1 MSKLRVL
8 ENFAGYGSQSIALD
22 NLNIE
27 NEVVG
32 ISEIEPDAIIAYA
45 ALRGCD
51 LNKTVD
57 ISIDDMKQILMN
69 KNVGYDFQKNK
80 SRIPRMKKDKLIQLF
95 NADQFSNNLGDIS
108 IIKPQDVP
116 QHDLFTYSFPCFLAG
131 TLVLTS
137 NGYKK
142 IEDITDEDYVLTHT
156 NNYQKVVKPM
166 INYADHIYRMSTMSS
181 EDIFVTE
188 EHPFY
193 VRKKHRK
200 HVREDG
206 IVKNKR
212 FFDDPEWIKVKDL
225 DNSYYVGSAINTK
238 SELPKWQGIEYNGVW
253 GHLTKKNELNKLF
266 KNKDFWWLVGR
277 FIGDG
282 WTRDYKVR
290 KDDGFKKH
298 DERVI
303 ICCAKN
309 ELNEITEVLNRL
321 PLKYN
326 IVEERTVFKVHIV
339 NKELTRYLYQFDK
352 GASNKHLTS
361 DVINLPVDLLES
373 FLDGYISADGF
384 INRYGFIKISSVS
397 NRLIYDV
404 SQCIMKVYKRPVSV
418 YKTSRNK
425 TCVIE
430 GRTVNQRDTY
440 TVTFKK
446 DTRKQ
451 DNAFYENGYIWSPI
465 NKIEKIKFNG
475 LVYNMEV
482 ENDNSYVVQN
492 IIVHN
497 CQDISVAG
505 KQKGVIRGETRS
517 GLLYECERI
526 IEGCKPKYLLME
538 NVKNLVG
545 KKHKPQFDEWLQ
557 YLETLGYT
565 NYWQVLNAKDYGVPQ
580 NRERVFVVS
589 ILGEHEPYKFPEP
602 IKLDKVIRD
611 ILDDK
616 VEEKYYINKPFKLV
630 DKGRVKAEFTGVNF
644 EQSKRIYGIDS
655 YFQTLAAK
663 DRGTN
668 NILIDAY
675 LTDFKYKQTSQILNQ
690 DGICTTLDTMQGGYR
705 EPKILCEN
713 IVQDVKVRKYQID
726 IEGLKQLLKKSKKQ
740 SNLSITDISNSL
752 NVNRTT
758 VEHWFRNDNCFSIP
772 DEDIWYKLKEL
783 LQIST
788 NEFDAGIME
797 FEYKLNEFDMSNRV
811 YRTEGIAPTLT
822 ATGGESGAKM
832 ILREGDYRIRKLTPR
847 ECFRLM
853 GLTDAQIDRIQQ
865 SELSDSVQYKLA
877 GNSIVVQVLEG
888 IFRNLFIN
896 NK

>member
-430 GRTVNQRDTY
+430 GRAVNQRDTY

-505 KQKGVIRGETRS
+505 NQGGIVKSQTRS
-517 GLLYECERI
+517 GLLYECEKI
-526 IEGCKPKYLLME
+526 IEHCRPKYLLME

-545 KKHKPQFDEWLQ
+545 KKFKPQFEEWLQ
-557 YLETLGYT
+557 YLESLGYK
-565 NYWQVLNAKDYGVPQ
+565 NYWKVLNAKDFGIAQ
-580 NRERVFVVS
+580 NRERVFAVS
-589 ILGEHEPYKFPEP
+589 ILGDESYEFPNGF
-602 IKLDKVIRD
+602 KLEKRLKDFLEDSV
-611 ILDDK
+611 DDK
-616 VEEKYYINKPFKLV
+616 YYLSEEIQKRFKQTKVDDGINNIIGTTAPEFRTIGQRDLVYSQEGTMGALVATDYKQPKQIVEIPQATKKGYVELEIPGVADLSFPNSKTRR
-630 DKGRVKAEFTGVNF
+630 GRVQEGGTVSPTIMANNQELCVFEEVKNGAIRGRYNDYGEIEQQLELKSDGVINTITGVQKDNVVVEPRINQVGMLNIRGN
-644 EQSKRIYGIDS
+644 EQIRRVYGDNGLS
-655 YFQTLAAK
+655 PTL
-663 DRGTN
+663 N
-668 NILIDAY
+668 
-675 LTDFKYKQTSQILNQ
+675 
-690 DGICTTLDTMQGGYR
+690 TMQGGNR
-705 EPKILCEN
+705 QPKI
-713 IVQDVKVRKYQID
+713 
-726 IEGLKQLLKKSKKQ
+726 
-740 SNLSITDISNSL
+740 
-752 NVNRTT
+752 
-758 VEHWFRNDNCFSIP
+758 VEHNTVCEQHC
-772 DEDIWYKLKEL
+772 DETE
-783 LQIST
+783 T
-788 NEFDAGIME
+788 NF
-797 FEYKLNEFDMSNRV
+797 
-811 YRTEGIAPTLT
+811 
-822 ATGGESGAKM
+822 
-832 ILREGDYRIRKLTPR
+832 RIRKLTPR

-865 SELSDSVQYKLA
+865 SELSDSAQYKLA